1 MSELSSKPVSELL
14 EQWQAGDAEALE
26 ALLPLVYQEL
36 RRLARNHLRKERPDH
51 TLQSVDLVHEAYLR
65 LAGQVPVNF
74 ANRAHFF
81 AISAGLMRQV
91 LMHHARRRNAVKRD
105 GGHRVAL
112 DGAALLPKDGD
123 VDLIALDDALK
134 GLAHLDPRQGR
145 IVELRF
151 FGGLTIE
158 ETAAEL
164 NLSPA
169 TIKREWDIALRWLRH
184 EMRASSP
191 RDGDQQT
198 DETPR

>member
-1 MSELSSKPVSELL
+1 MSELSSKPVSQLL
-14 EQWQAGDAEALE
+14 VQWQAGDPEALE
-26 ALLPLVYQEL
+26 ALLPLVYHEL
-36 RRLARNHLRKERPDH
+36 RRLARSHLRKERPDH

-65 LAGQVPVNF
+65 LAGQEAVHF

-91 LMHHARRRNAVKRD
+91 LMQHARRRRALKRD
-105 GGHRVAL
+105 GGHRVTL
-112 DGAALLPKDGD
+112 DSSAFLPKDGG

-134 GLAHLDPRQGR
+134 GLAQLDPRQGR

-184 EMRASSP
+184 ELRGHGSI
-191 RDGDQQT
+191 DG
-198 DETPR
+198 

>member
-1 MSELSSKPVSELL
+1 MSELSSKPVSQLL
-14 EQWQAGDAEALE
+14 VQWQAGDAEALD
-26 ALLPLVYQEL
+26 AVLPLVYHEL
-36 RRLARNHLRKERPDH
+36 RRLARRHLRKERPDH
-51 TLQSVDLVHEAYLR
+51 TLESVDLVHEAYLR
-65 LAGQVPVNF
+65 LAGQEAVHF

-91 LMHHARRRNAVKRD
+91 LVQHARRRHALKRD
-105 GGHRVAL
+105 GGHRVTL
-112 DGAALLPKDGD
+112 DGAGLLPKAAG

-134 GLAHLDPRQGR
+134 GLAQLDPRQGQ

-169 TIKREWDIALRWLRH
+169 TIKREWDIALRWLRR
-184 EMRASSP
+184 EMRGQ
-191 RDGDQQT
+191 RQT
-198 DETPR
+198 DD

>member
-14 EQWQAGDAEALE
+14 VQWQAGDADALE

-36 RRLARNHLRKERPDH
+36 RRLARVHLRRERPDH

-65 LAGQVPVNF
+65 LAGQEAVHF

-105 GGHRVAL
+105 GGHRVTL
-112 DGAALLPKDGD
+112 DGAALLSKDSD

-164 NLSPA
+164 
-169 TIKREWDIALRWLRH
+169 
-184 EMRASSP
+184 
-191 RDGDQQT
+191 
-198 DETPR
+198 